1 MWYIIVLLQADHRSS
16 CRWWRCSPQRAA
28 QQPEKLRLE
37 AIASGD
43 LWQGGGQ
50 ASQSKTVQRGLQVF
64 LLKHSPKTKPNA
76 CFRNNRIKTKVIQ
89 DDVSKFLPPGF
100 KAPVEE
106 QSLSINKIFPSVKP
120 TEAVGKDFKTS
131 KVSNSFAFNR
141 C

>member
-1 MWYIIVLLQADHRSS
+1 MARRTTSYPVVDHPVGATTGIPAQKFSHHNIKPIV
-16 CRWWRCSPQRAA
+16 
-28 QQPEKLRLE
+28 
-37 AIASGD
+37 
-43 LWQGGGQ
+43 
-50 ASQSKTVQRGLQVF
+50 
-64 LLKHSPKTKPNA
+64 

-120 TEAVGKDFKTS
+120 AEAVAKDFKTS
-131 KVSNSFAFNR
+131 KVSNFFAFNR